1 MAKNLVKPG
10 NADDLP
16 RQEDSASANTVRAPV
31 SHAVRIRS
39 IAIPGIFLILTVAA
53 LKYASAFFVPVV
65 LALLLNF
72 LFASVI
78 RGLARLR
85 IAPPIGAALVLLA
98 LLGSLGFGIYQL
110 AAPASEWIAQFPR
123 TVRQIEGKLRNFKLS
138 IQKVTRASQEV
149 EKLTDLGGGEKT
161 QKVEVQ
167 KSTLKEA
174 LLRPTQDF
182 LVGTTFVFT
191 VLFFLL
197 ASGDLFLRKVVNMLP
212 TMHDKRVAVEIS
224 RQIEHDVSA
233 YLVAITMLNIVLGAA
248 VGTAMYFF
256 GLPNPIL
263 WGVMAGILHFI
274 PYLGAIVGITIVTTV
289 ALVTLEN
296 MTTVLL
302 VPVTYLGLDLLAEYL
317 VLPLVMGRRLT
328 LNPVVILVWVIFWGW
343 MWGIP
348 GALMAVPLLAIVRII
363 CDHIE
368 PFAPIAEF
376 LGQSSADQRPVAE
389 RV

>member
-1 MAKNLVKPG
+1 MAKNFPKPS
-10 NADDLP
+10 NDEDLP
-16 RQEDSASANTVRAPV
+16 RQRSAADQAGSAPV
-31 SHAVRIRS
+31 IRAVRVRS
-39 IAIPGIFLILTVAA
+39 LAIPGIFLILALTA
-53 LKYASAFFVPVV
+53 LKLASEFFVPVV

-78 RGLARLR
+78 RNLGRLHV
-85 IAPPIGAALVLLA
+85 APPVGAAVVLLV

-110 AAPASEWIAQFPR
+110 AVPASEWVAQFPR
-123 TVRQIEGKLRNFKLS
+123 TIRQIESKLRNIKLS
-138 IQKVTRASQEV
+138 IQKVTKASQEV
-149 EKLTDLGGGEKT
+149 EKLTDLGGGERT

-174 LLRPTQDF
+174 LLRPTQAF
-182 LVGTTFVFT
+182 LIGASFVFT
-191 VLFFLL
+191 LLYFLL
-197 ASGDLFLRKVVNMLP
+197 ASGDLFLRKIVSMLP
-212 TMHDKRVAVEIS
+212 TMSDKKAAVEIS
-224 RQIEHDVSA
+224 REIERDVSA
-233 YLVAITMLNIVLGAA
+233 YLFSITVLNVVLGTA
-248 VGTAMYFF
+248 VGIAMYFF

-263 WGVMAGILHFI
+263 WGVMAGFLHFI
-274 PYLGAIVGITIVTTV
+274 PYLGAIVGMTVVTTV
-289 ALVTLEN
+289 ALVTLDN

-317 VLPLVMGRRLT
+317 VLPMVMGRRLT

-348 GALMAVPLLAIVRII
+348 GALMAVPLLAILRIV

-368 PFAPIAEF
+368 SLAPVAEF
-376 LGQSSADQRPVAE
+376 LSHSSADQRPVAD